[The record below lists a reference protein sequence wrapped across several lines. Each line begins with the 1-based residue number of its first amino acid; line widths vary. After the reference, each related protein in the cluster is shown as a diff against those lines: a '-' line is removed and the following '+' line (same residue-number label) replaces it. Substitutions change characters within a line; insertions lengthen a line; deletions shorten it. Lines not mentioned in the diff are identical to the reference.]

1 MFDFVPTQSRNERF
15 VLARHLLFDHG
26 HELAKAAAMLGGAP
40 AEAMVT
46 SSILQL
52 QDAARIT
59 PRVQR
64 NLVSLQRLLSLECVG
79 DPDSLESAFF
89 AEIDPACPEV
99 EMICLLTD
107 TLSAVLDAIYTSD
120 GLHDVNVVGRITA
133 A

>member
-1 MFDFVPTQSRNERF
+1 MFDFVPTKPRNDSF
-15 VLARHLLFDHG
+15 VLARHLLFDYG

-46 SSILQL
+46 SCVLQL

-64 NLVSLQRLLSLECVG
+64 NLVSLQRLLTLECVG
-79 DPDSLESAFF
+79 DPESLESAFF

-107 TLSAVLDAIYTSD
+107 MLSAILDAIDTLD
-120 GLHDVNVVGRITA
+120 GPHDGNVVGRITA